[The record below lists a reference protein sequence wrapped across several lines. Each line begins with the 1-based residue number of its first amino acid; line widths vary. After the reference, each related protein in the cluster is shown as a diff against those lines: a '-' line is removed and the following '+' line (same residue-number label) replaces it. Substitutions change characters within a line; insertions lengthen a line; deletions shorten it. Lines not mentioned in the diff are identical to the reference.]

1 MDMNNEEQ
9 RVAAGI
15 LCSLELSDRHS
26 DAVHLQ

>member
-1 MDMNNEEQ
+1 MDMNNEQ

-15 LCSLELSDRHS
+15 LCSLELPDRHS